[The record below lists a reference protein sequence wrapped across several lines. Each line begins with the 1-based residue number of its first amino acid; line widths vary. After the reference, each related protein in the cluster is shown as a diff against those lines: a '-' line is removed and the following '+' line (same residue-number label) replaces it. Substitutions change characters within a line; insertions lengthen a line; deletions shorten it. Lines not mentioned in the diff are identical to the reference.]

1 MYIYS
6 LNFSWKG
13 TLLEISVDLAAQYC
27 KKLQYNTTFIYYSK
41 IL

>member
-1 MYIYS
+1 MYIF
-6 LNFSWKG
+6 LSWKG

-27 KKLQYNTTFIYYSK
+27 KNLQYYTTIIHYSK